1 MKREYR
7 KPTIE
12 VVDIETMATCLQA
25 VSWNVR
31 DEKGEIYDPSTDH
44 GYIEED
50 KYENGGYK
58 PGEYDPWNSD
68 NW

>member
-1 MKREYR
+1 MKRTYI
-7 KPTIE
+7 KPAVEIL
-12 VVDIETMATCLQA
+12 DLETKATCVIA
-25 VSWNVR
+25 SWKV
-31 DEKGEIYDPSTDH
+31 KGDSYNPDTDH

-58 PGEYDPWNSD
+58 PGEYDPWDSK